1 VRAAFGLARARFA
14 LGDIAGTAA
23 TLETVPEGSRYA
35 ITARLCAILARA
47 RGYTAGQQPVTDFF
61 TAAEQLATLEL
72 DERRRELAIAE
83 VLETVLGWEYAD
95 RPWPAGTTTPI
106 PATLLGHPLT
116 KRGVRDRLEFAFR
129 KLARLAPTRA
139 QRIIFVDKAN
149 DRRNRS
155 WT

>member
-23 TLETVPEGSRYA
+23 TLEAVPEGSRYA

-47 RGYTAGQQPVTDFF
+47 RGYTAGQPPATDFF

-83 VLETVLGWEYAD
+83 VLETVLGWEYAG
-95 RPWPAGTTTPI
+95 RPWPAGRTTPI
-106 PATLLGHPLT
+106 PVTLLGHPLT
-116 KRGVRDRLEFAFR
+116 KRGVRNRL
-129 KLARLAPTRA
+129 
-139 QRIIFVDKAN
+139 
-149 DRRNRS
+149 
-155 WT
+155 